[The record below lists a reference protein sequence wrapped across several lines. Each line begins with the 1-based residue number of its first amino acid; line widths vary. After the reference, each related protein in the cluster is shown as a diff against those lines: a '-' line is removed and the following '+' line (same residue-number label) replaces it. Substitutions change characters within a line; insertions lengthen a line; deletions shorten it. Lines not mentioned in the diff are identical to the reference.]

1 MSYITRDVVAGLTIG
16 LMLIPQSFA
25 YAELAGLDPYLG
37 LYAAF
42 IGVAIYTVL
51 GSAYI
56 FELFSG
62 HLRSSSYNAIMM
74 ASTVK
79 ELQKKRLLVLMLL
92 FLLL

>member
-1 MSYITRDVVAGLTIG
+1 MAGLTIG

-42 IGVAIYTVL
+42 IGVAVYTVL

-62 HLRSSSYNAIMM
+62 HLRSSSYNAILI
-74 ASTVK
+74 STVK

>member
-42 IGVAIYTVL
+42 IGVAVYTVL
-51 GSAYI
+51 GTANTP
-56 FELFSG
+56 LANG
-62 HLRSSSYNAIMM
+62 LLRSSQVRFWLLSYQTNC
-74 ASTVK
+74 
-79 ELQKKRLLVLMLL
+79 Q
-92 FLLL
+92 

>member
-1 MSYITRDVVAGLTIG
+1 MAGLTIG

-42 IGVAIYTVL
+42 IGVAVYTVL

-56 FELFSG
+56 VGFGSFE
-62 HLRSSSYNAIMM
+62 
-74 ASTVK
+74 VK
-79 ELQKKRLLVLMLL
+79 FVQ
-92 FLLL
+92 

>member
-42 IGVAIYTVL
+42 IGVAVYTVL
-51 GSAYI
+51 GIAYTS
-56 FELFSG
+56 FANG
-62 HLRSSSYNAIMM
+62 HSRPQNLGSSQIRNSYYKCI
-74 ASTVK
+74 K
-79 ELQKKRLLVLMLL
+79 
-92 FLLL
+92 

>member
-42 IGVAIYTVL
+42 IGVAVYTVL
-51 GSAYI
+51 GSAQI
-56 FELFSG
+56 CE
-62 HLRSSSYNAIMM
+62 
-74 ASTVK
+74 
-79 ELQKKRLLVLMLL
+79 
-92 FLLL
+92 

>member
-42 IGVAIYTVL
+42 IGVAVYTVL
-51 GSAYI
+51 GTANTSLANG
-56 FELFSG
+56 L
-62 HLRSSSYNAIMM
+62 LRSSQVRFWLLSYQTNC
-74 ASTVK
+74 
-79 ELQKKRLLVLMLL
+79 Q
-92 FLLL
+92 

>member
-42 IGVAIYTVL
+42 IGVAVYTVL

-56 FELFSG
+56 RGLFSG
-62 HLRSSSYNAIMM
+62 PSSSYNAI
-74 ASTVK
+74 
-79 ELQKKRLLVLMLL
+79 
-92 FLLL
+92 